1 MNLIS
6 KLLLINPQTTLWRL
20 PEPLGF
26 QQELALWLFIL
37 VVIAFGIVL
46 IKTRKVDH
54 RTLALAISV
63 NLVFSTYVL
72 RSHYVLLVPVFVI
85 LAQEF
90 KWMMAAW
97 LLILIPIILVL
108 QACIYWPNI
117 LYPLSM
123 MFGSGYIVFKNSH
136 VESIEGL

>member
-26 QQELALWLFIL
+26 QQELALWLFLL
-37 VVIAFGIVL
+37 VVIAFGIAL

-63 NLVFSTYVL
+63 NLVFSPYVL
-72 RSHYVLLVPVFVI
+72 GSHYVLLVPVFVI

-90 KWMMAAW
+90 KWMLAAW
-97 LLILIPIILVL
+97 LLTLIPIILTVITN
-108 QACIYWPNI
+108 A
-117 LYPLSM
+117 STT
-123 MFGSGYIVFKNSH
+123 FSH
-136 VESIEGL
+136 RRS